1 MSNEQIAHDLAI
13 AKLSGSTLPT
23 DELVEKYHK
32 EYTDIK
38 KYLDSKNTA
47 RPARIISSPI

>member
-23 DELVEKYHK
+23 DELVEEYHK
-32 EYTDIK
+32 EYTNIK
-38 KYLDSKNTA
+38 KHLDSKKTS
-47 RPARIISSPI
+47 RPASIISSPM